1 MLNCLHKNSLSKQRY
16 PAVNMLRQ
24 ILKCNNIKLKP
35 FNVCQG
41 YNKSTGNKIVKR
53 FYKIMTMEQYQKEK
67 EEEEIAI
74 KKSIEKKKQLAE
86 LEKKQY

>member
-1 MLNCLHKNSLSKQRY
+1 
-16 PAVNMLRQ
+16 
-24 ILKCNNIKLKP
+24 
-35 FNVCQG
+35 
-41 YNKSTGNKIVKR
+41 
-53 FYKIMTMEQYQKEK
+53 MTMEQYQKEK

>member
-1 MLNCLHKNSLSKQRY
+1 MDIKTAINEAKYL
-16 PAVNMLRQ
+16 
-24 ILKCNNIKLKP
+24 LKCNNIKLKP

-53 FYKIMTMEQYQKEK
+53 FYKIMTMEQYQQEK

-74 KKSIEKKKQLAE
+74 KKSIEKKKQLAK
-86 LEKKQY
+86 LEKEQY